1 MQEEVFSGLLG
12 GSLPY
17 ELELVE
23 VEGKGRGVRVKEKVP
38 KGAYVCEY
46 EGEVYPRKE
55 HAEREREKDCNK
67 ESEQPRLESKR
78 VKRKRWKH
86 RGSLMHKRRRLERQQ
101 TLSAFRKASKLSR
114 KKASSAKSVS
124 SAVRGRLRHRQT
136 LSSFRKGEGMHSYS
150 GMYIQ
155 RIENPS
161 GLAVLHNKDQ
171 LFVCCSFVKEGSLWH
186 QEYKS
191 RKAAESQGPGR

>member
-1 MQEEVFSGLLG
+1 VYKLKCIRD
-12 GSLPY
+12 
-17 ELELVE
+17 VA
-23 VEGKGRGVRVKEKVP
+23 
-38 KGAYVCEY
+38 GAVN
-46 EGEVYPRKE
+46 P
-55 HAEREREKDCNK
+55 
-67 ESEQPRLESKR
+67 ESEQPRLGSKS